1 MDEFSAR
8 LRQERRRMK
17 LNQAEFATLGGVQ
30 KQAQFQYEKGMR
42 RPNSDY
48 LAAISAAGVD
58 VLYLLTGQPSTV
70 TLSVD
75 EGALVAG
82 YRELDGRERAGVRA
96 LVDTIVAAPRRK
108 EKNDGQ

>member
-17 LNQAEFATLGGVQ
+17 LNQTEFAVLGGVQ

-58 VLYLLTGQPSTV
+58 VHYLLSGQPSTV

-75 EGALVAG
+75 EGALIAG
-82 YRELDGRERAGVRA
+82 YRELDARERAGVRA
-96 LVDTIVAAPRRK
+96 LVETIVAKPRSTA
-108 EKNDGQ
+108 KNDES

>member
-1 MDEFSAR
+1 
-8 LRQERRRMK
+8 MK
-17 LNQAEFATLGGVQ
+17 LNQTDFATLGGVQ

-48 LAAISAAGVD
+48 LAAISAGGVD

-75 EGALVAG
+75 EGALIAG
-82 YRELDGRERAGVRA
+82 YRGLNARERAGVRA
-96 LVDTIVAAPRRK
+96 LVDTIVVTPRRK
-108 EKNDGQ
+108 ENTDEQ